1 MERQALLDKLSEF
14 LMVEQAGAQLYR
26 VAASRATR
34 DHLRSKYEE
43 FGKETEHHREVLTR
57 LIEELDGDPNYVSPT
72 ARVAQ
77 ARGESMLDLALR
89 VDGLSE
95 DEICAMDL
103 ESVLLAETKDQ
114 ADWEFLAELA
124 PQIEDAAMRTAVE
137 RAVDEVEAEEDE
149 HLEWSRAQ
157 LASMTM
163 EMVQGAAPSPERWQ
177 AAWTGPHYTPDMH
190 PAPMEESDGLM
201 KFAGMEAWGPPPV
214 VRSVGQSKA
223 NTRRRRQG

>member
-1 MERQALLDKLSEF
+1 MEPQVLLDKLSEF

-34 DHLRSKYEE
+34 DALRSKYEE
-43 FGKETEHHREVLTR
+43 FGKETEHHRDVLIR
-57 LIEELDGDPNYVSPT
+57 LIEELGGDPSYISPT

-77 ARGESMLDLALR
+77 VRGESMLNLALC

-114 ADWEFLAELA
+114 ADWSFLAQLA
-124 PQIEDAAMRTAVE
+124 PQIEDAKMRSAVE
-137 RAVDEVEAEEDE
+137 RAVNEVEAEEDE
-149 HLEWSRAQ
+149 HLEWSRDQ

-163 EMVQGAAPSPERWQ
+163 EMVQKGPAPSPDRWQ
-177 AAWTGPHYTPDMH
+177 LAWTGPHYTADMH
-190 PAPMEESDGLM
+190 PAPMTESDGLM
-201 KFAGMEAWGPPPV
+201 EFAGMEPWDQPPV
-214 VRSVGQSKA
+214 VRATGQKTG
-223 NTRRRRQG
+223 TRRRKR